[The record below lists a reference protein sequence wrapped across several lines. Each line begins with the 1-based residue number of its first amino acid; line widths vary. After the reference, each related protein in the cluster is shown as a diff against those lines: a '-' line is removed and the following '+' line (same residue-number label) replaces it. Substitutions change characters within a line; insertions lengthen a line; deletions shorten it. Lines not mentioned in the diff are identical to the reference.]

1 MKVFL
6 SIRSS
11 GTINAEGKLV
21 ITDYEVDSLKLE
33 QGIFSGSD
41 VEFITAQC
49 RTVDE
54 VIRAA
59 SDADGI
65 LNQYAPISSRVIAA
79 YRLVFGTIGAGDEDE
94 GDAKYC
100 GCAFRLL
107 SRLFGKSRRE
117 AKRNLA
123 NECWIAAKKRSC
135 IDAAPKVVKGYE
147 KSYKRS
153 FAAFFCTL

>member
-1 MKVFL
+1 MKGFL

-11 GTINAEGKLV
+11 GTINAEEKLV

-49 RTVDE
+49 RTEDE

-65 LNQYAPISSRVIAA
+65 LNQYAPISSRVIES
-79 YRLVFGTIGAGDEDE
+79 L
-94 GDAKYC
+94 
-100 GCAFRLL
+100 
-107 SRLFGKSRRE
+107 
-117 AKRNLA
+117 
-123 NECWIAAKKRSC
+123 
-135 IDAAPKVVKGYE
+135 
-147 KSYKRS
+147 
-153 FAAFFCTL
+153 